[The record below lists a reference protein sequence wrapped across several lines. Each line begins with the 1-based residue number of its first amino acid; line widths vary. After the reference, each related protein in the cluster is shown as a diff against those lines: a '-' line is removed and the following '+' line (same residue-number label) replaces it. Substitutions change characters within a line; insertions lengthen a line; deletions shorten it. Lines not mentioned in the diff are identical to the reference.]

1 MIYKEKDTK
10 KIERYND
17 NDNNHYIYEHIKIT
31 KDVENLEEVVEKIEN
46 SRIEFEKDYA
56 VFKKDISHNLDK
68 LTNNIVLLTNNIN
81 KLNEVEKSLIEVI
94 NNNKNQDEK
103 IKNINDKINWITK
116 LIIGTV
122 IIAIIQFFF
131 EFKKEKN
138 EVIYEKRNE
147 VIKIEENKKK

>member
-1 MIYKEKDTK
+1 MVYKKEDTK

-17 NDNNHYIYEHIKIT
+17 NDNNQHYIYEHKKIIE
-31 KDVENLEEVVEKIEN
+31 DVEELESVVEKIEY

-81 KLNEVEKSLIEVI
+81 KLNDLEKTLIEVV

-103 IKNINDKINWITK
+103 IKNINNKIDWIAK

-122 IIAIIQFFF
+122 IIALIQFFF
-131 EFKKEKN
+131 EYKKDRIESKS
-138 EVIYEKRNE
+138 EVVKVEE
-147 VIKIEENKKK
+147 VKKK

>member
-1 MIYKEKDTK
+1 MVYKKEDTK

-17 NDNNHYIYEHIKIT
+17 NDNNHYIYEHKKIVE
-31 KDVENLEEVVEKIEN
+31 DVEELESVVEKIEY

-81 KLNEVEKSLIEVI
+81 KLNELEKTLIEVV

-103 IKNINDKINWITK
+103 IKNINNKIDWIAK

-122 IIAIIQFFF
+122 IIALIQFFF
-131 EFKKEKN
+131 EYKKDRIESKS
-138 EVIYEKRNE
+138 EVVKVEE
-147 VIKIEENKKK
+147 VKKK